1 MSSKTILPTQMFLS
15 FLLEFSSAD
24 KVLIIFQHTI
34 INPEIIFIKFLAY
47 FSLKLQPF
55 DPISLIFSQCI
66 FPLLLAFL
74 DLLYISLRNIDWFDL
89 FLHWIY
95 LLHHL
100 DFADLLVLNTW
111 IVKKLLYLFFINQLL
126 HHWALYII
134 EPLPS
139 RWQTADLIQLQLLI
153 RWQRWIPFQ
162 TICYLFYMVISVLQF
177 LERP

>member
-89 FLHWIY
+89 FLH
-95 LLHHL
+95 
-100 DFADLLVLNTW
+100 
-111 IVKKLLYLFFINQLL
+111 
-126 HHWALYII
+126 
-134 EPLPS
+134 
-139 RWQTADLIQLQLLI
+139 
-153 RWQRWIPFQ
+153 
-162 TICYLFYMVISVLQF
+162 
-177 LERP
+177 